1 LTPPPAAPPVHG
13 GVLWPHAAVLVAAVL
28 FGTTF
33 VVVRDAVA
41 EVAVVPFLAVRFL
54 VGAAVLAPFALAP
67 RHVGAGADAGVV
79 PADAGVARAGVVCGL
94 VLLAGYLFQTVG
106 LQYTTAPVSA
116 FVTYLLVV
124 IVPLISSVVLRRPPG
139 RATLTGVV
147 VAAVGLLLL
156 TGEGAGLGRGELL
169 TLGCA
174 VAFAVHIVLLAELAP
189 RHDTVRLTAVQ
200 LLVVGTLCV
209 VPGAFLGGYA
219 FPREAWLAA
228 AFTGAAASALAFSL
242 QVWGQ
247 RRVGPTRTSLLL
259 MLEPVAAAALGHV
272 TGEPLGVR
280 GLGGGLLIL
289 AGIAAAEVPFA
300 RRREGEGEP
309 ASNPQWPDGVP

>member
-1 LTPPPAAPPVHG
+1 M
-13 GVLWPHAAVLVAAVL
+13 LWPHAAVLVAAVL

-33 VVVRDAVA
+33 VVVREAVA
-41 EVAVVPFLAVRFL
+41 DVAVVPFLAVRFL
-54 VGAAVLAPFALAP
+54 VGAAVLAPFALTP
-67 RHVGAGADAGVV
+67 RHDRSAESAGDAGVF
-79 PADAGVARAGVVCGL
+79 AAGAVCGL

-124 IVPLISSVVLRRPPG
+124 IVPLISSVVLRRRPR
-139 RATLTGVV
+139 RATSAGVV

-156 TGEGAGLGRGELL
+156 TGEGAGIGRGELL

-200 LLVVGTLCV
+200 LLVVGAVCL

-219 FPREAWLAA
+219 FPAEAWLAA
-228 AFTGAAASALAFSL
+228 IFTGAAASAVAFSL

-272 TGEPLGVR
+272 TGERLGAR
-280 GLGGGLLIL
+280 GVAGGLLIL
-289 AGIAAAEVPFA
+289 AGIAVAEVPVA
-300 RRREGEGEP
+300 RRREGDGEP
-309 ASNPQWPDGVP
+309 ASNPEWPDGVP

>member
-1 LTPPPAAPPVHG
+1 LTPGGPPPG
-13 GVLWPHAAVLVAAVL
+13 GLLRAHAAVLVAAVL

-41 EVAVVPFLAVRFL
+41 EVDVVPFLAVRFL
-54 VGAAVLAPFALAP
+54 VGAAVLAPFAVAGRRAAP
-67 RHVGAGADAGVV
+67 AEAVG
-79 PADAGVARAGVVCGL
+79 RAGSVCGL

-124 IVPLISSVVLRRPPG
+124 IVPVISAVVLRRPPG
-139 RATLTGVV
+139 PAPLTGVV
-147 VAAVGLLLL
+147 VAAFGLVLL
-156 TGEGAGLGRGELL
+156 TGEGAGIGRGEAL

-189 RHDTVRLTAVQ
+189 RFDAIRLTAVQ
-200 LLVVGTLCV
+200 LLVVGGLCLG
-209 VPGAFLGGYA
+209 PGAFLGGYA
-219 FPREAWLAA
+219 FPAEVWVAVV
-228 AFTGAAASALAFSL
+228 FTGAAVSALAFSL

-272 TGEPLGVR
+272 TGERLGAR
-280 GLGGGLLIL
+280 GVAGGLVIL
-289 AGIAAAEVPFA
+289 AGIVVAEVPLA
-300 RRREGEGEP
+300 RRRRDETPATDTSGGRGWPAGVEP
-309 ASNPQWPDGVP
+309 